1 MSPADTALQHAAA
14 PDRDI
19 AGEAE
24 SLDFS
29 GAGVAADAAH
39 LDVDDARGAEVQS
52 SFSIADVADRLVE
65 AQGGLQMP
73 LKFCMIGDVIPPERL
88 LHHQEVKFVETLQMF
103 QFCEGV
109 SRIGIYG
116 QKNAG
121 VNIADGAHNFEIFAR
136 FDLKFDALITGA
148 KLNFDSFKK
157 HLGSGFEP

>member
-1 MSPADTALQHAAA
+1 MAERAA
-14 PDRDI
+14 PDHHRV
-19 AGEAE
+19 A
-24 SLDFS
+24 S
-29 GAGVAADAAH
+29 GVLAKPAVI
-39 LDVDDARGAEVQS
+39 LDVEDVAVADHWNMRRY
-52 SFSIADVADRLVE
+52 SIADLADRLVE

-121 VNIADGAHNFEIFAR
+121 VNIADGAHNFQIFAR
-136 FDLKFDALITGA
+136 FDLQLDALIAGA
-148 KLNFDSFKK
+148 KLNGDFFEK
-157 HLGSGFEP
+157 HLGSCLQP